1 MSLLSG
7 RCVEGSVEGGE
18 KTASTAGVLGGRES
32 RTISAVG
39 IGSGMGG
46 GASSGAAL
54 RVMFSRGRLRGLGA
68 GFSGFSGLDW
78 SEERCFLGDKT
89 GSVLTGSI
97 RISSASRENYE
108 KLTR

>member
-32 RTISAVG
+32 RIMSAVG
-39 IGSGMGG
+39 IGSGKGS

-68 GFSGFSGLDW
+68 GFSGFSAFAW
-78 SEERCFLGDKT
+78 SEERCFFGDKT

-97 RISSASRENYE
+97 GISCVSRPIYN
-108 KLTR
+108 KLTG